1 MTKLQYPLFTADLC
15 FLVFGSLVKSLNI
28 YTIQLKHQQEDTSW
42 SLLPL
47 DVILNCPFSV
57 RNNELRNRKKI
68 IWLSEH
74 RLSQLAE
81 QLKITFFLSK
91 LAFGKLWEGVH
102 MKACSMVGFSLL
114 FITAQWTDRMACEE
128 KCVKESNTQIQF
140 VEGNF
145 HHFEINYMDWNIMK
159 NNFFPFNFW
168 FTCQRLSR
176 RDISQPL
183 INLQ

>member
-1 MTKLQYPLFTADLC
+1 MTKLRCLLFTADLS

-28 YTIQLKHQQEDTSW
+28 CTIQLKQQRENTSW
-42 SLLPL
+42 SLLTL

-57 RNNELRNRKKI
+57 RNTELRNRKKI
-68 IWLSEH
+68 IWLSDH

-91 LAFGKLWEGVH
+91 LAFGKLWEGVN

-114 FITAQWTDRMACEE
+114 FITAQWTDRMAFEE

-140 VEGNF
+140 VEGTF
-145 HHFEINYMDWNIMK
+145 HHFEINYMDWNRK

-176 RDISQPL
+176 RDNYQHP
-183 INLQ
+183 INLH